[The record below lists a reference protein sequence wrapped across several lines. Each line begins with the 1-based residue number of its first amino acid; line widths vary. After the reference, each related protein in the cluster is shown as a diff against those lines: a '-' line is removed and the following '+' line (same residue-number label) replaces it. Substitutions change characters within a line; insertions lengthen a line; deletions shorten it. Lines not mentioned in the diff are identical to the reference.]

1 MAAIVRTVLY
11 VAVIV
16 ALVSIFLP
24 SQVLERSGMARVSPP
39 GILQLAGAAITLAG
53 AGLALWC
60 AVTFAVVG
68 RGTPLPFDPPRRL
81 VIAGPYR
88 SVRNPMAIGVGSAL
102 LGAALVYESV
112 SLFVLAGLFM
122 LGIHAFV
129 VSYEEPTLRRMFG
142 AEYEAYLARVNRW
155 LPLRPVPRSESREMV
170 RFDVFGREI
179 GILRSGDEWRAV
191 YIGPDGKHRPANDVM
206 IPSSLAGS
214 ELETYLADVFH
225 ESASPAHPNV
235 TRLGL

>member
-24 SQVLERSGMARVSPP
+24 PQVLERSGIARVSPP
-39 GILQLAGAAITLAG
+39 GILQFAGAAITLAG

-102 LGAALVYESV
+102 LGAALFYESV

-142 AEYEAYLARVNRW
+142 AEYAAYLARVHRW
-155 LPLRPVPRSESREMV
+155 LPGRPIS
-170 RFDVFGREI
+170 
-179 GILRSGDEWRAV
+179 
-191 YIGPDGKHRPANDVM
+191 
-206 IPSSLAGS
+206 GS
-214 ELETYLADVFH
+214 EIRDTAH
-225 ESASPAHPNV
+225 GSSP
-235 TRLGL
+235 